1 MEAPHRAMTFVIHD
15 PVSWKAMLL
24 PMSEQLKWCIL
35 GLSVVLFIL
44 AMGLLLWQTIRFCTY
59 THTPQEPDSYLPLDT
74 PPQGPQTQH
83 SFIPNYKM
91 EAPRWTLSPS
101 ASSAPPAEPGCS
113 WENVEREAQGS
124 LTFSLYHDH
133 VQSQLVVTV
142 LQASGLQPRAPNQRL
157 HPFVGVRLLWAGPV
171 EEGRSLQRV
180 QGEWQSRVVKD
191 SLSPSFGDQFI
202 HTLEPEKE
210 LARHTVRLEVKDYDS
225 FSREESLGEVRVPL
239 GQLHM
244 TSYPLELLKDL
255 HTPQKDLVGEVLLS
269 LRFLPTC
276 QRLEVGLL
284 KIRTLPPHTHTQKAL
299 HARVSVQCNQVQL
312 HHQKSSYQRYT
323 EVTIFN
329 QVLPFSLPE
338 TDIHQCSIMLSV
350 YHSLAGRKSTRR
362 LIGQTSLGKGGAFE
376 DQHWSLMMRSV
387 RQPIAQWHQLLI

>member
-1 MEAPHRAMTFVIHD
+1 MTH
-15 PVSWKAMLL
+15 
-24 PMSEQLKWCIL
+24 IL
-35 GLSVVLFIL
+35 FSS
-44 AMGLLLWQTIRFCTY
+44 
-59 THTPQEPDSYLPLDT
+59 DSYLPLDT

-83 SFIPNYKM
+83 SFIPNYKVSHSKQASTPNRLNSVNLRTTLSRTAHLQM

-210 LARHTVRLEVKDYDS
+210 LARHTVRLEVQPS
-225 FSREESLGEVRVPL
+225 ARRSN
-239 GQLHM
+239 
-244 TSYPLELLKDL
+244 
-255 HTPQKDLVGEVLLS
+255 
-269 LRFLPTC
+269 
-276 QRLEVGLL
+276 
-284 KIRTLPPHTHTQKAL
+284 TLMSIL
-299 HARVSVQCNQVQL
+299 C
-312 HHQKSSYQRYT
+312 YT
-323 EVTIFN
+323 EHM
-329 QVLPFSLPE
+329 SE
-338 TDIHQCSIMLSV
+338 SDC
-350 YHSLAGRKSTRR
+350 
-362 LIGQTSLGKGGAFE
+362 TS
-376 DQHWSLMMRSV
+376 
-387 RQPIAQWHQLLI
+387 